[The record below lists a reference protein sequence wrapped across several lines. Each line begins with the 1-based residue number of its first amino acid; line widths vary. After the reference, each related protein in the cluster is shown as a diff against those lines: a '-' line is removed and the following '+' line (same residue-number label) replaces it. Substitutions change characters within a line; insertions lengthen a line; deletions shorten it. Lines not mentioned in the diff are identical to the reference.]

1 MLRGGCGQ
9 AWRRVVREL
18 HTRTDPTG
26 PVQAQAFPGAAG
38 TQAEAALGQDP
49 AVGGSHPSPACSSRL
64 SRLCWSQGLSWELA
78 M

>member
-18 HTRTDPTG
+18 RARTDPAG
-26 PVQAQAFPGAAG
+26 LVQAQAFPGAAG
-38 TQAEAALGQDP
+38 TQAEDP
-49 AVGGSHPSPACSSRL
+49 AVSRARGLSPFPACSGRL